1 MILLQG
7 ASIGFKEYV
16 EPMSLANVIWYLMY
30 DIYFNIYSKKS
41 QEFQCMNYSFP
52 RVFPILEMLC
62 MADIQFQGGKNGQCS
77 LCNSMVQRFNYSSLF
92 NKLGIGGLPLDT
104 SNFDHIISY
113 Q

>member
-1 MILLQG
+1 
-7 ASIGFKEYV
+7 
-16 EPMSLANVIWYLMY
+16 
-30 DIYFNIYSKKS
+30 
-41 QEFQCMNYSFP
+41 MNYSFP

-62 MADIQFQGGKNGQCS
+62 MADIQFRGGKYGQCS

-92 NKLGIGGLPLDT
+92 NKLGIGGLTLDT